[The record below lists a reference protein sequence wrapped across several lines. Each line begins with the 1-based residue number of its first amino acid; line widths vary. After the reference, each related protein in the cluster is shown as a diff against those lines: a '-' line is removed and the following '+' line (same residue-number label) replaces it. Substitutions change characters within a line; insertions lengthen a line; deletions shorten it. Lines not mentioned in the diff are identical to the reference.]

1 MDRVLSIGRLQD
13 GVPRQLKFV
22 EQRRMLSRVALS
34 ISIILTLYLCIV
46 MVVMPVITIGKFIAA
61 LAAILIGS
69 LSVLCHHQRLY
80 TASAATIVAITII
93 GGFVASLSNGGADG
107 FVAPIMIS
115 APVTAAVFIGA
126 RATLISAIAVVL
138 AIISLL
144 YLENLG
150 WVTEA
155 PYSPKTL
162 DIAAVVMLSAATG
175 VCASGVGYFAHAMQ
189 AQIRTLHESQDQLLR
204 ASEQLD
210 HSAHHDPLTGLAN
223 RQGLQRFLEQ
233 VLSPTSDAEQSI
245 FLAHIDLDK
254 FKSINDTHGHPV
266 GDAVLIN
273 VAQIMRDVVG
283 DGSIVARVGGDE
295 FVIVTLLP
303 IDAEHSE
310 AQRLSDQLVSLLNK
324 PMTANGVHCQ
334 VGASIGFVTA
344 SPSACSIDTLM
355 TNADLALYDAKR
367 DGRGTA
373 RAFTPAL
380 RHALERDR
388 VFRIEIED
396 ALETGRV
403 TCVLQPQINVTTG
416 QVIGMEGLGRIENAN
431 RELLSPALILPILTD
446 MGRILDFDHQV
457 MRCSLDALVS
467 LREAG
472 LEIPY
477 VSINASAQS
486 LRSKDYPSRLCQEL
500 DARGLH
506 SEDVIVEILESTLIE
521 SSDDAA
527 AKCIDALRNRKIK
540 TIMDDFGSGHATISN
555 LLKLDLDGL
564 KIDRS
569 LIADLHNKKTLKLV
583 QAVHGLAKEFD
594 LDVII
599 EGVETPEQFALLKQ
613 IGCEMIQGFG
623 ICKPLKRSDFETW
636 MKGYGKPKTDWLQ
649 SRLRS
654 LA

>member
-1 MDRVLSIGRLQD
+1 MSIGRLQD

-46 MVVMPVITIGKFIAA
+46 MVVMPVITVGKFIAA

-69 LSVLCHHQRLY
+69 LSVLCHHERLY

-144 YLENLG
+144 YLEHLG
-150 WVTEA
+150 WVSEA
-155 PYSPKTL
+155 PYSPQTL
-162 DIAAVVMLSAATG
+162 DIAAIVMLSAATG
-175 VCASGVGYFAHAMQ
+175 ICASGVGYFAHAMQ
-189 AQIRTLHESQDQLLR
+189 AQIRSLHESQDQLLR

-223 RQGLQRFLEQ
+223 RQGLHRFLEQ
-233 VLSPTSDAEQSI
+233 ILSSMADEEQSV

-273 VAQIMRDVVG
+273 AAQIMRDEFG
-283 DGSIVARVGGDE
+283 DGAIVARVGGDE
-295 FVIVTLLP
+295 FVIVKLLR
-303 IDAEHSE
+303 IHANQSE
-310 AQRLSDQLVSLLNK
+310 AQRLSDRLVNLLNT
-324 PMTANGVHCQ
+324 PTIANGVHCQ

-344 SPSACSIDTLM
+344 SPRACSIDTLM
-355 TNADLALYDAKR
+355 TNADLALYEAKR
-367 DGRGTA
+367 DGRGVA
-373 RAFTPAL
+373 RAFTPTL
-380 RHALERDR
+380 REALERDR
-388 VFRIEIED
+388 VFRIQIED

-403 TCVLQPQINVTTG
+403 TCVLQPQINVATG
-416 QVIGMEGLGRIENAN
+416 QIIGMEGLGRIENASG
-431 RELLSPALILPILTD
+431 ELLVPALILPILTD
-446 MGRILDFDHQV
+446 MGRLADFDHQV
-457 MRCSLDALVS
+457 MCRSLDALVS
-467 LREAG
+467 LRGTG

-486 LRSKDYPSRLCQEL
+486 LRSKDYPSRLRQEL
-500 DARGLH
+500 DARGLR
-506 SEDVIVEILESTLIE
+506 SEDVVVEILESTRIE
-521 SSDDAA
+521 SSDDPA
-527 AKCIDALRNRKIK
+527 AKCIDELRNQKIK

-569 LIADLHNKKTLKLV
+569 LIADLQNKKTRKLV
-583 QAVHGLAKEFD
+583 QAVHSLAREFD
-594 LDVII
+594 LEVIL
-599 EGVETPEQFALLKQ
+599 EGVETPEQFAFLKQ
-613 IGCEMIQGFG
+613 IGCEKIQGFG
-623 ICKPLKRSDFETW
+623 ICKPLNRSDFEDW
-636 MKGYGKPKTDWLQ
+636 MNDYGKPQTDQLLRQ
-649 SRLRS
+649 LRS